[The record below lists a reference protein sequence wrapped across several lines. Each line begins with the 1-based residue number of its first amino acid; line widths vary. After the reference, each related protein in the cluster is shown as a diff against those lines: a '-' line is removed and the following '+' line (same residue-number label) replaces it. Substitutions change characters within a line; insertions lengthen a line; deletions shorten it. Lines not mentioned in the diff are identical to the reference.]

1 MDLLR
6 EVEAIVAEAGRQA
19 LLSWGNVQAELKPD
33 ETSVTEVDRRT
44 EDFLAEKLT
53 ALLPHS
59 LFAGEEQG
67 RRGTTD
73 GSDIWVC
80 DPIDGTLNYVHGLP
94 HWGISAGLL
103 RDGEPVLG
111 VVHCPVLGVTYSAAE
126 GMGARRNGKL
136 IRAVS
141 PNRLIH
147 EDLLCMSTNALK
159 ALDVASMVC
168 RIRCLGSIAL
178 ELCLVAE
185 GHAIGAIGLGEGIVD
200 LAASLCICKEA
211 GAESAYLS
219 GASLKAGELLQE
231 WRTSQPFWVGT
242 HAARA
247 LLDGMVKP
255 R

>member
-1 MDLLR
+1 MSLLR
-6 EVEAIVAEAGRQA
+6 EVEAIVTEAGREA
-19 LLSWGNVQAELKPD
+19 LRSWGDIRPELKAD
-33 ETSVTEVDRRT
+33 ETYVTEVDRRT
-44 EDFLAEKLT
+44 EDILAEKLT

-59 LFAGEEQG
+59 VFAGEEQG
-67 RRGTTD
+67 RRGS
-73 GSDIWVC
+73 SDAAEVWVC

-103 RDGEPVLG
+103 KDGEPVLG
-111 VVHCPVLGVTYSAAE
+111 VVYCPVLGITYSAAA
-126 GMGARRNGKL
+126 GAGARRNGKP

-141 PNRLIH
+141 PERLIH
-147 EDLLCMSTNALK
+147 EDLLCLSTNALK
-159 ALDVASMVC
+159 ALDIGGMVC
-168 RIRCLGSIAL
+168 RVRCLGSIAL

-185 GHAIGAIGLGEGIVD
+185 GHAVGAIGLGEGIVD

-219 GASLKAGELLQE
+219 GASLKAGELLKE

-242 HAARA
+242 TAARA
-247 LLDGMVKP
+247 LLDGMIKP